1 MAPAA
6 KAFVSY
12 AISKKVPLVVRAD
25 VRQILGGA
33 DGMVA
38 DLDAYLPPPGGS
50 RRLIMLAGPS
60 YTYADHRY
68 MQKEFPARG
77 RVSCD
82 LQRVHAGHVETGR
95 RELQHGRTPFGG
107 VFLALRPAAHPK
119 P

>member
-1 MAPAA
+1 MAPA

-68 MQKEFPARG
+68 MQKEFPGPRAGVVRFAARTRG
-77 RVSCD
+77 PCRD
-82 LQRVHAGHVETGR
+82 G
-95 RELQHGRTPFGG
+95 
-107 VFLALRPAAHPK
+107 
-119 P
+119 